1 MPHRRKYNCSL
12 SFQDHKE
19 AVSARDSPSEALV
32 IHADLSLEV
41 LASEPGSLFGA
52 GPALGNVEATYS
64 APVQLSGRVKR
75 YCATPT
81 IAAIVAMRSLITST
95 VGLCLLPASAE
106 SKDVCACSTL
116 RPSPVMP

>member
-64 APVQLSGRVKR
+64 APVQRSGRGETLLRNANDRGHCGNALVDNLNR
-75 YCATPT
+75 RTL
-81 IAAIVAMRSLITST
+81 SL
-95 VGLCLLPASAE
+95 ASF
-106 SKDVCACSTL
+106 
-116 RPSPVMP
+116 R